1 MESSGPHTE
10 PPPTGNSLATEE
22 VMKTFR
28 LLVAALFAAAALT
41 VSAAA
46 ITAAPALAATC
57 GGHGCDHTDPYATGC
72 AGSGASY
79 YVVASTPIY
88 KGSTNV
94 QAGYVQLWYSNT
106 CGTNWARIVV
116 YNDGLNDIYYV
127 KSGVYTADSR
137 QDVYD
142 QYPGTSW
149 TNQLYAPTVKA
160 QACGEILADSFSTS
174 YTCTG
179 WY

>member
-1 MESSGPHTE
+1 MKTIRSLGAIL
-10 PPPTGNSLATEE
+10 LATLI
-22 VMKTFR
+22 F
-28 LLVAALFAAAALT
+28 
-41 VSAAA
+41 
-46 ITAAPALAATC
+46 TASGVVIFTTPSFAATC
-57 GGHGCDHTDPYATGC
+57 SGTGCDHTDPYATVC

-94 QAGYVQLWYSNT
+94 QAGYIQLWYSNT

-116 YNDGLNDIYYV
+116 YDDGLNDVYYV
-127 KSGVYTADSR
+127 KSGVYTADGRS
-137 QDVYD
+137 DIYD
-142 QYPGTSW
+142 KYPGTSW
-149 TNQLYAPTVKA
+149 TNQLYASTVSA
-160 QACGEILADSFSTS
+160 RACGEILADSFSTN

>member
-1 MESSGPHTE
+1 
-10 PPPTGNSLATEE
+10 
-22 VMKTFR
+22 MKTIRSLGATF
-28 LLVAALFAAAALT
+28 L
-41 VSAAA
+41 AAA
-46 ITAAPALAATC
+46 ILTASAILFATPSFAATC
-57 GGHGCDHTDPYATGC
+57 GGTGCDHTDPYATGC

-94 QAGYVQLWYSNT
+94 QAGYIQLWYSGT

-116 YNDGLNDIYYV
+116 YDDGLNDIFYV
-127 KSGVYTADSR
+127 KSGVYTADDRS
-137 QDVYD
+137 DIYD

-149 TNQLYAPTVKA
+149 TNQLYAPTVRAK
-160 QACGEILADSFSTS
+160 ACGEIVADSFSTS